1 MRQCSI
7 CAFVIRCTH
16 GTRTRR
22 HPTGSLLVVPLQSES
37 REPMR
42 RSHRRAPLMHR
53 IMWRIHEQWQL
64 LGFFEINR
72 DHEFY
77 PLTCMLKQGLR
88 ASLQHAMD
96 NWSYLDINRE
106 SDFSQVLKQAHEGYE
121 MRTYAGPVFAY
132 FRHFLGTMDLDYQQS
147 LCSEHSYLQFISN
160 SKSSANFFLSHDKHF
175 FLKTQKRREIRF
187 ILTNLPKYLAHME
200 RYPHSLLVKFLG
212 IHSIIIPQQKKKYF
226 IIMQSIFYPHERIL
240 ERYDIKGC
248 QVNRWTD
255 AAPEGSE
262 VIMVFKDLNFGDKT
276 IWLDEQRSW
285 FLRQVELDTQFLKR
299 LHVIDYSILVGIQP
313 LREDE
318 RILNKALVNIIART
332 TMSINQSL
340 RNPSIMTLDGEGTGS
355 MTSFIHRTISSL
367 DQFYKLSPESK
378 TTLHTLLGLYLK
390 HRPSV
395 EVDLDQ
401 SLKSETLTRDILT
414 PCIHYDASSA
424 SDAEASSSTQPFG
437 ATAPSRIT
445 WGNISLTDAPFE
457 TDRNLRLLP
466 NSRNPLHVVDGPE
479 DRYFLGIIDFFTE
492 YGCRKKLENIWKKIR
507 YGRQSFSTV
516 PPRTYARRL
525 CKWVEEHT
533 E

>member
-1 MRQCSI
+1 
-7 CAFVIRCTH
+7 
-16 GTRTRR
+16 
-22 HPTGSLLVVPLQSES
+22 
-37 REPMR
+37 
-42 RSHRRAPLMHR
+42 MHR
-53 IMWRIHEQWQL
+53 ILWRIHEQWQL

-77 PLTCMLKQGLR
+77 PLTCQLKQGLK
-88 ASLQHAMD
+88 ASIQHAMD
-96 NWSYLDINRE
+96 NWSCLE
-106 SDFSQVLKQAHEGYE
+106 VHKTSDFRKVLKQPHEGYE

-132 FRHFLGTMDLDYQQS
+132 FRHFLGMMDLDYQTS
-147 LCSEHSYLQFISN
+147 LCCENSYLQFISN

-187 ILTNLPKYLAHME
+187 ILTNLPKYIEHME
-200 RYPHSLLVKFLG
+200 SYPHSLLVKFLG
-212 IHSIIIPQQKKKYF
+212 IHSIVIPRQKKKYF

-248 QVNRWTD
+248 EVNRWTE

-262 VIMVFKDLNFGDKT
+262 VIMVFKDLNFGDNT
-276 IWLDEQRSW
+276 ICLDEQRSW
-285 FLRQVELDTQFLKR
+285 FVRQVELDTQFLKH
-299 LHVIDYSILVGIQP
+299 LHVIDYSLLVGIQP

-332 TMSINQSL
+332 TMSVNQSL
-340 RNPSIMTLDGEGTGS
+340 RNPSVVTLDGDEEGS
-355 MTSFIHRTISSL
+355 LSSFIHQTVSSL

-395 EVDLDQ
+395 EVDLEP
-401 SLKSETLTRDILT
+401 SLKSETLTRDILA
-414 PCIHYDASSA
+414 PYVLHGSGSSEG
-424 SDAEASSSTQPFG
+424 EAGGSSQPMG
-437 ATAPSRIT
+437 IGAPSRIT
-445 WGNISLTDAPFE
+445 WGATSLTD
-457 TDRNLRLLP
+457 DSIHMDQNLRMLP

-479 DRYFLGIIDFFTE
+479 YRYFLGIIDFFTE
-492 YGCRKKLENIWKKIR
+492 YGCRKKLETLWKKIR
-507 YGRQSFSTV
+507 YWNQSFSTV

-525 CKWVEEHT
+525 RKWVEEHT